1 MAPQHLIRNES
12 EAVVYS
18 NIRSLR
24 DQSQFLDVSLV
35 CEDGARLAAHKIIL
49 AAHSDK
55 FRRILGQMTSELLT
69 PVTHSIFLTG
79 VNKEEL
85 SFILD
90 FIYEGEVSVSQAG
103 LSKFL
108 NVAEKLHINSLV
120 NGDKSPPS
128 TAMSQEPTT
137 VAENSEQEKNR
148 YEEVI
153 EEEVYLASKNETAIV
168 EDILVNK
175 PEDEREVYMTS
186 VTGERLKRSNHE
198 QTVDNCSFEEYQFPD
213 PSSLIKQQKDTK
225 MNESKIDA
233 NKVLIENLKVLGM
246 SKLRRD
252 ILTNPTS
259 RKFFKKIM
267 SKPTMKLPCPVQLM
281 NSPQL
286 CEWLIPEVR
295 KDYIEQGLA
304 PKVKVPWGDPEFHPT
319 CWPEKLWP
327 WHLVS
332 NPQGTQKHS
341 KPNNVS
347 LVDTLKAAV
356 SNRLR
361 HLNINPETYVSEEYT
376 EEEDIK
382 KRRAR
387 GFKVVNKL

>member
-12 EAVVYS
+12 EGVIYS
-18 NIRSLR
+18 GIRSLR

-35 CEDGARLAAHKIIL
+35 CEDGARLAAHKVIL

-85 SFILD
+85 SIILD
-90 FIYEGEVSVSQAG
+90 FIYEGEVSVSQANLG
-103 LSKFL
+103 RFL
-108 NVAEKLHINSLV
+108 NVAEKLHINSII

-128 TAMSQEPTT
+128 TPMSQEPTT
-137 VAENSEQEKNR
+137 YHFGAGYSEMEFGFMQEKNR
-148 YEEVI
+148 CEEVI
-153 EEEVYLASKNETAIV
+153 EEEVYLPLKDETAVV

-175 PEDEREVYMTS
+175 PE
-186 VTGERLKRSNHE
+186 
-198 QTVDNCSFEEYQFPD
+198 EYKFPD
-213 PSSLIKQQKDTK
+213 PSSLIKKQKDTK

-246 SKLRRD
+246 SKLRKD
-252 ILTNPTS
+252 ILKNPTS

-267 SKPTMKLPCPVQLM
+267 SKPTTKLPCPVQLM
-281 NSPQL
+281 NSAQL
-286 CEWLIPEVR
+286 CEWLIPEIR

-304 PKVKVPWGDPEFHPT
+304 PKVKVPWGDPEFRPT

-327 WHLVS
+327 WHLLS
-332 NPQGTQKHS
+332 NPQGTQKHNR
-341 KPNNVS
+341 PNSVN

-356 SNRLR
+356 SNRLIY
-361 HLNINPETYVSEEYT
+361 LKIDPEAFIREEYT

-387 GFKVVNKL
+387 GFKVVKNL